1 VEAGRLRR
9 PGGAAR
15 GRRRLLVAALLLLAV
30 LLGSSAWLAVRPGRG
45 AGAGEPGARPAPPLA
60 GRTLTGG
67 VLDLADLRGS
77 VVLVGMWAAWCEPCR
92 AELPV
97 LVAAERRLGA
107 RGLRWVGVDLRDGER
122 QARELLAR
130 VGGDPAASLT
140 DPYGTLARRW
150 QVRGVPETF
159 VVDARGRVRASLV
172 GAVTRA
178 WIDEHVLP
186 LLPGAAG
193 SAG

>member
-1 VEAGRLRR
+1 
-9 PGGAAR
+9 
-15 GRRRLLVAALLLLAV
+15 VAALVPVAV
-30 LLGSSAWLAVRPGRG
+30 VLTAL
-45 AGAGEPGARPAPPLA
+45 AGAGVWLAIRPAPRAAASADLTTVEPAPPLT
-60 GRTLTGG
+60 GRTLSGG
-67 VLDLADLRGS
+67 TLDLADLRGS
-77 VVLVGMWAAWCEPCR
+77 VVLVGVWAAWCAPCR

-97 LVAAERRLGA
+97 LVAAEHRLGP

-159 VVDARGRVRASLV
+159 VVDARGRVRADHV

-186 LLPGAAG
+186 LLPGADG